1 MKANVNLMY
10 KNTAQTSDNIHKTS
24 NKRVKSRRLLS
35 LFLTLSMVV
44 SFFVLPEMSASA
56 AAPWSGSGTEADPYV
71 ISTAADLTNLSTN
84 VNGGNNYSGKYF
96 KQTANITTNSGFQ
109 PIGGGS
115 VAFSG
120 VYDGQMYTITHTR
133 SYNKSYV
140 GLFAYT
146 ANATIKNLMVAG
158 DITISSSGYSCVGG
172 VVAFA
177 VSTKILNC
185 RRTGKINSLSDYTG
199 GIVGMAGGRYRIENC
214 QNNGEIISGN
224 SYTGGILGG
233 AGSGSSGDINYCSNN
248 ASITCSGNNKVY
260 VGGIAGRVYSTTSFC
275 CYNNGSVRADN
286 NSYVGGFA
294 GETHDGELEQFWTRE
309 LIKGDLYVGGL
320 IGESDSTYIYRCI
333 VSSTVTGKTYIGGFC
348 GAATNGCV
356 TSCLNLT
363 AFSLAGN
370 LAGHAIGV
378 VWSKEGT
385 PQFPDFSC
393 NLIIEGWDG
402 NTIASPAT
410 MLNDRTKGFLY
421 NYEGASYISEYEL
434 NLLDMVGPKNSEGNV
449 AYVGLRS
456 NGTYA
461 KSGDMKSGSVASS
474 WTYDGSEHSLTS
486 STGSSSLGIN
496 LYSTDGENWTRDLKV
511 KNAGTYPVY
520 EKPAEPMY
528 DDEVNDNAIMREEP
542 KRIGFVT
549 VSKITPTASVTRTND
564 FDYDGK
570 SHNLI
575 KSATTDYGTLYY
587 TTTST
592 STAPSSSVI
601 GSTTQPSATNAG
613 DYYLWYRVQGDS
625 NINDIGW
632 TRVPSYVTINK
643 VKPTVSIYQPAS
655 WTYYGGSTYLVLKS
669 ATTDYG
675 TLYYYSNT
683 TGIAPASTVTGSTSR
698 PTATD
703 AGIYHVWYRVAGNS
717 NVSDIGWTKAYD
729 VTVNKMTRTITLSK
743 SSYTKTLSETAAD
756 NTFALGATA
765 NDGTL
770 TYESSDPTRVTVD
783 ANGNATVIKPGNAT
797 ITVTLAGDAN
807 HTSDEKTIAISING
821 TLPGAA
827 SSFAAQSGQNNKI
840 DLAWTAPAFNG
851 GYALTGYTIMRKAEN
866 ESAFKSIASVSD
878 LDTTYTDTT
887 AVNGT
892 SYTYR
897 LYAKNS
903 EGTATKYAEAS
914 AKPFTVPGPVK
925 NLSARI
931 SGYWKEHDKQVVEYQ
946 YDRPDNT
953 GGDEPRYYDVYFY
966 ADEQLTKHIDSQE
979 DSVAGQSEMCVE
991 LGNDVQK
998 GQIIYVEV
1006 IPVNNAGNGEGT
1018 VIPVQLMDIPTTPA
1032 DFKTSPQTEGTI
1044 TTYWSESD
1052 FTGYGDII
1060 KYTVS
1065 YRKHGSGEEFT
1076 NVELTDLA
1084 AIRDMVEEGS
1094 ESVIGS
1100 KKYKYVITGLETGA
1114 VYDVK
1119 VTASN
1124 VCYTSETTKVLEQI
1138 CAGRPSAPVIDGDM
1152 ITKDQGVFAKAVSAE
1167 PNGGDITE
1175 YVFYARLTED
1185 GAEAPF
1191 EEFARVK
1198 ADRNGKLVN
1207 VYAKGELV
1215 NGKNYDVCVSAVNVA
1230 GEGAKS
1236 DVQTLIVG
1244 YPSVVQNIHITP
1256 KAGSVMN
1263 ITFDP
1268 SDGNGRP
1275 IDHYELMIGGT
1286 VNGKTQEVVT
1296 IKTNAEET
1304 KNTTYD
1310 FFSGDR
1316 VNGDEITLQIVAV
1329 TKFSLTQEG
1338 KSIPSEKITSR
1349 IGAPSAPK
1357 LTSNETD
1364 ETGVAIEWT
1373 ESATNGNAMLYY
1385 TVYITDITSTDN
1397 QTVHK
1402 FKTANADAESL
1413 HMTIAKGAIDETGA
1427 YTTFDN
1433 NGEPIK
1439 LLTKYQYPFVDGH
1452 KYRVSVT
1459 ATNRA
1464 GEGDASNEGVFT
1476 FAAPAEPQDVV
1487 VTPEDGKLT
1496 VAWSAPANDGGYKI
1510 IGYNIYLNDDKN
1522 PTMKVEWAKMVN
1534 GVEVSD
1540 EEVPEATTAPDPE
1553 ATEAPADVV
1562 TYQLKVTDFRKG
1574 DSPKPENYGDGQDNI
1589 DRFEVVIGDLAN
1601 GYSYTATVKAINESG
1616 EGAGSNNTEPETP
1629 RTKATAPLNIEGK
1642 GASGTSIDVS
1652 WRKPLSDGGT
1662 PINGYTVRAYAVSK
1676 KNMETGEYESIE
1688 PELDTEGNKIIAAE
1702 VADVIGTSCTV
1713 KGLRTEYGYV
1723 FDVCAV
1729 TSAGEGAIGTSKTA
1743 TTHTKPSKPTILAVD
1758 SEVGSAE
1765 TLPLT
1770 VTWTAPED
1778 DGDSDIIGYDVYV
1791 GGFPMNKGGMIAPDE
1806 RSYTFEDNRVKSGK
1820 TYKVTVRAYNAV
1832 STEGVESDPM
1842 SIKVGTVPAP
1852 KNVQVS
1858 GDVDGNIFVT
1868 WPIDQYKDIMSYIEK
1883 YVVYID
1889 GEMFASTAN
1898 NRDNKMT
1905 AELQELGVE
1914 HKVEVAVLSTMGEGN
1929 KSIPVCITLG
1939 TTDQIQN
1946 VSAVAGKQ
1954 SIKLTWD
1961 KPVVQ
1966 TTSLRPSEYTVYAND
1981 KLIKTIKAAD
1991 LDEADPKVK
2000 TELTNLEGG
2009 KEYTITVTAT
2019 NRHGESVPS
2028 EAVKVQPWADPD
2040 TPRVDNIKPALGEFS
2055 FTFKDGSGRGAEIT
2069 DHNVYLD
2076 GNKLE
2081 AGAYTIEGNKVTVKN
2096 VTNGGTGHKFYITA
2110 ITAIN
2115 GGICESAKPD
2125 PEYTVITGVPLVPG
2139 NVKAIAGVASATIA
2153 FDKSEDISPEHPVT
2167 KYNIYKIENGV
2178 ETLLTSVSAE
2188 DENGNIPERY
2198 SYVVSGLTNGTEY
2211 SFSVSAL
2218 NDLGESEHC
2227 GVSVK
2232 PGTPT
2237 APEIESVTPSSGKLE
2252 VKWSEPE
2259 SSNAGAITKYGVYL
2273 NGVLAKTT
2281 PETSMLIKDLENGSE
2296 YVITVSAFNY
2306 VGEGEKSAPVTAT
2319 PGGPPDK
2326 IRDIAYELTYN
2337 ETDKC
2342 GVELTW
2348 KAPEDTGGLDIT
2360 SYKVTGEGNIVITG
2374 RKAVI
2379 TGLERGT
2386 DYTWDI
2392 IACSAAGDG
2401 DAVTTDTITT
2411 LDKPGAP
2418 KLVGVDSSNSEF
2430 TLTWEAP
2437 LNDGASKITAYNF
2450 YFKPVDGGEEIVW
2463 TLTTIPEPDKNGEMS
2478 ASVNTDVLT
2487 DLVVGQKYEITA
2499 TAVNVVDESDRS
2511 TSTRT
2516 TLNDALEQKRP
2527 GAPTNVKASKG
2538 DTKITLSWAAPLS
2551 DGNSTITSYVIW
2563 TGTSEDNLGYLA
2575 TVNGHTFSY
2584 EHTGLPNG
2592 TERFYKVKAVNGVDA
2607 DGGPF
2612 SEVVSETPVKIN
2624 APTKPAW
2631 VTFNDAEGK
2640 SAYETSASGDT
2651 MTFRWNESTG
2661 DELGGAISYEV
2672 YINGTLM
2679 DTTDGLEYVL
2689 SSPANNT
2696 RYNVQI
2702 KAVNAVGGEALS
2714 DYLYAYKNLNI
2725 RKGKAEE
2732 GYEYDEYYNDN
2743 VFAYIDADYD
2753 GEEDYKPTYTKP
2765 NPPENVELKQS
2776 KTEPSAILTWEPP
2789 TETGNKEINGYKAY
2803 ITFNG
2808 ETEIVQLDANG
2819 NVEDNH
2825 SLFSLFSADD
2835 TSAHND
2841 SLYEYVFGI
2850 TYGKAYTVQM
2860 KAVNEIGD
2868 SDPSLPVT
2876 LYSFPETPSAF
2887 KAEVENKKDIV
2898 LEWQLVSQ
2906 PTSFTLYINGK
2917 PQSEKIDV
2925 NAVEQTKN
2933 DNSDFTTYKYTYSAN
2948 LNETYYLQIAAN
2960 FESQKEGSE
2969 EIEIVESAHSD
2980 GIEVSTKEVQA
2991 NAPTIAT
2998 ASANGEAVD
3007 NQYRVTL
3014 TWTAPDNINDANVD
3028 ANSYMVYVNGQEYT
3042 GKFYVDGA
3050 EVDNIPADAMSV
3062 DIDGIYDKSLIKM
3075 AAVST
3080 SGTVGKVSE
3089 PFTFN
3094 AVGEQTFE
3102 PGTPGKPEFTAANCE
3117 LQKEN
3122 GVLLNENNLVISW
3135 KSAATSDDHTVKAS
3149 KFEIYF
3155 GRDLVDTVEAD
3166 AADTESVQFDYTHT
3180 LTVKAGTDYNIR
3192 IVPVFTGDDGD
3203 KPGPE
3208 ASAVLRVPG
3217 YAEPSKPNLTATLS
3231 EDKTTISLAW
3241 TDDNDLSNVKY
3252 IVTVNGTDMA
3262 GYVTDK
3268 NYEYTVEE
3276 NVTDYVFSV
3285 TAVRT
3290 YDLGDGNV
3298 KETTAKSNNAQVTI
3312 TGGGGGGEDD
3322 NTTTNSNKPV
3332 ITKTLSNG
3340 GVGGNGIKVK
3350 VYWDAPADRLENE
3363 VGDIYKYAVVA
3374 DDKVI
3379 GTVLVKNDDGS
3390 LNPLQFEITT
3400 FTSLEDKANVII
3412 RAIKEVNGQDIIS
3425 AVSKAWVVSP
3435 KYNVQN
3441 DKDKY
3446 NDDDDTD
3453 ADHKNTTGED
3463 KEDEEQAFVTLPI
3476 IANVTGKVK
3485 VTVTDNFD
3493 KSVEVEATL
3502 DENGQGEAKINEAD
3516 VKDGDRTFA
3525 IMISQEACTTYTI
3538 TDVKYADFTNAKLK
3552 ELLENAELYLGD
3564 LTGDGDISSA
3574 DRAKLVANMNKKGM
3588 TALDGD
3594 LTGDGDVSSAD
3605 RARLMANMNKRS
3617 VKISYSK

>member
-10 KNTAQTSDNIHKTS
+10 KNTAQNSDNIHKTS
-24 NKRVKSRRLLS
+24 KKRVKTRRLMS

-44 SFFVLPEMSASA
+44 SFFVLPQIPASA
-56 AAPWSGSGTEADPYV
+56 AAPWSGSGTAADPY
-71 ISTAADLTNLSTN
+71 IIATAADLTNLATN
-84 VNGGNNYSGKYF
+84 INESNSANFAYKSAYY
-96 KQTANITTNSGFQ
+96 KQTADITTNSSFM
-109 PIGGGS
+109 PIGKAKKQENGS
-115 VAFSG
+115 YVSNPFEG
-120 VYDGQMYTITHTR
+120 VYDGQMYTITHTKTY
-133 SYNKSYV
+133 SDVLSV
-140 GLFAYT
+140 GLFSEVSGRGGKGIVKNLRVKGTLTSSSSGVQYT
-146 ANATIKNLMVAG
+146 AGVAGYVGNGAKIINCQFLGTINSASERTAGIVGWLNKATIKDCQNQG
-158 DITISSSGYSCVGG
+158 I
-172 VVAFA
+172 
-177 VSTKILNC
+177 
-185 RRTGKINSLSDYTG
+185 INGAADSLG
-199 GIVGMAGGRYRIENC
+199 GIVGVANY
-214 QNNGEIISGN
+214 
-224 SYTGGILGG
+224 
-233 AGSGSSGDINYCSNN
+233 GSTVEYCSNIGQVTATADN
-248 ASITCSGNNKVY
+248 TYYVGGIVGQQRGCTTRYCYNEGSISGRSTTND
-260 VGGIAGRVYSTTSFC
+260 VGGIAGFVLDG
-275 CYNNGSVRADN
+275 YNDETNAIESCWNKGTIKGN
-286 NSYVGGFA
+286 TCVGGIV
-294 GETHDGELEQFWTRE
+294 GSCNDGTIRLCLNRGSLEGSDE
-309 LIKGDLYVGGL
+309 VGGL
-320 IGESDSTYIYRCI
+320 VGSIYTASMSSCFALAVSIST
-333 VSSTVTGKTYIGGFC
+333 G
-348 GAATNGCV
+348 
-356 TSCLNLT
+356 
-363 AFSLAGN
+363 
-370 LAGHAIGV
+370 
-378 VWSKEGT
+378 
-385 PQFPDFSC
+385 
-393 NLIIEGWDG
+393 
-402 NTIASPAT
+402 
-410 MLNDRTKGFLY
+410 
-421 NYEGASYISEYEL
+421 
-434 NLLDMVGPKNSEGNV
+434 
-449 AYVGLRS
+449 
-456 NGTYA
+456 
-461 KSGDMKSGSVASS
+461 SGDRGIVAGTIGSGSVSDIGYGYSTLFGAVGYVSSSATTSSLTGIGSESDMTQWLDKHGAFGINSSNIGIRTNGLMSQGGVSPGLKASD
-474 WTYDGSEHSLTS
+474 WTYDGTAKSLMS
-486 STGSSSLGIN
+486 SPYASNTGTHLF
-496 LYSTDGENWTRDLKV
+496 STDGENWYQGTNLKV
-511 KNAGTYPVY
+511 TNAGTYPVY
-520 EKPAEPMY
+520 WKTNTATGSNNALVYKRTEPTR
-528 DDEVNDNAIMREEP
+528 V
-542 KRIGFVT
+542 GFVT
-549 VSKITPTASVTRTND
+549 VKKVTPTRTITKADDWTYDGISYSLIKSATTNYGTIYYYNNTTGTAPASTTTGSTTKPKVTAAGTHHIWYRIAGNSNVNDVGWTKVGTVTVSKATPSVTITKAD
-564 FDYDGK
+564 DWTYDGAG
-570 SHNLI
+570 HCLI
-575 KSATTDYGTLYY
+575 KSATTDYGTIYY
-587 TTTST
+587 YNNMTG
-592 STAPSSSVI
+592 TAPSSGGTS
-601 GSTTQPSATNAG
+601 
-613 DYYLWYRVQGDS
+613 
-625 NINDIGW
+625 
-632 TRVPSYVTINK
+632 
-643 VKPTVSIYQPAS
+643 VKPSVTAAGTHHIWYKVVGSS
-655 WTYYGGSTYLVLKS
+655 NVNDVDWTKVG
-669 ATTDYG
+669 
-675 TLYYYSNT
+675 
-683 TGIAPASTVTGSTSR
+683 TVTAS
-698 PTATD
+698 
-703 AGIYHVWYRVAGNS
+703 
-717 NVSDIGWTKAYD
+717 
-729 VTVNKMTRTITLSK
+729 KMTRTITLSK
-743 SSYTKTLSETAAD
+743 SSYTKTLGETASN

-765 NDGTL
+765 NNGTL

-783 ANGNATVIKPGNAT
+783 SKGNATIKKPGNAT

-821 TLPGAA
+821 TVPGAA
-827 SSFAAQSGQNNKI
+827 SNFAAQSGQNNKV
-840 DLAWTAPAFNG
+840 DLSWTVPAFNG

-903 EGTATKYAEAS
+903 EGTASKYAEAS
-914 AKPFTVPGPVK
+914 AKPYTKSGPVSGLTGSFGEQY
-925 NLSARI
+925 LS
-931 SGYWKEHDKQVVEYQ
+931 YWWDIPQ
-946 YDRPDNT
+946 NT
-953 GGDEPRYYDVYFY
+953 GGAAPTCYNYRLIRGDGTVFWSDPTNTTRIDIPREVVVNSFNLNPGE
-966 ADEQLTKHIDSQE
+966 AVTMEIMPLT
-979 DSVAGQSEMCVE
+979 
-991 LGNDVQK
+991 L
-998 GQIIYVEV
+998 
-1006 IPVNNAGNGEGT
+1006 AGNGESASYT
-1018 VIPVQLMDIPTTPA
+1018 LTLPNIPGAPK
-1032 DFKTSPQTEGTI
+1032 DFRTSPDAAGTI
-1044 TTYWSESD
+1044 AAYWSE
-1052 FTGYGDII
+1052 GDTDSYPIT

-1100 KKYKYVITGLETGA
+1100 KKYKYVITGLETGV

-1124 VCYTSETTKVLEQI
+1124 VGYTSEPTKVLEQI

-1244 YPSVVQNIHITP
+1244 YPSIVQNIHITP

-1268 SDGNGRP
+1268 ADGNGRP

-1310 FFSGDR
+1310 FFSGER
-1316 VNGDEITLQIVAV
+1316 VNGDEITVQIVAV

-1338 KSIPSEKITSR
+1338 KSEPSEKLTAR
-1349 IGAPSAPK
+1349 IGAPSTPVLNK
-1357 LTSNETD
+1357 FETD
-1364 ETGVAIEWT
+1364 ETGVALSWS
-1373 ESATNGNAMLYY
+1373 ESSANGNAMKYY
-1385 TVYITDITSTDN
+1385 TVYIADISSADN
-1397 QTVHK
+1397 TTVTR

-1413 HMTIAKGAIDETGA
+1413 QMVVAKGEIDTTDAVE
-1427 YTTFDN
+1427 TFDN
-1433 NGEPIK
+1433 SGEKIQ
-1439 LLTKYQYPFVDGH
+1439 LLTKYKYPFVDGH
-1452 KYRVSVT
+1452 KYSVTVT
-1459 ATNRA
+1459 ATNAA
-1464 GEGDASNEGVFT
+1464 GESDASNAGVFT

-1496 VAWSAPANDGGYKI
+1496 VAWSKPANNGGYKI

-1662 PINGYTVRAYAVSK
+1662 PVNGYTVRAYAVSK

-1688 PELDTEGNKIIAAE
+1688 PELDAEGNKIIAAE

-1820 TYKVTVRAYNAV
+1820 TYKVTVKAYNAV
-1832 STEGVESDPM
+1832 DAEGTESDPM

-1898 NRDNKMT
+1898 NKDNKMT

-1929 KSIPVCITLG
+1929 KSIPVYITLG

-2055 FTFKDGSGRGAEIT
+2055 FTFEDGSGRGASIT
-2069 DHNVYLD
+2069 DHNIYLD

-2081 AGAYTIEGNKVTVKN
+2081 ASAYTIDGNKVTVKN
-2096 VTNGGTGHKFYITA
+2096 VTDGGTGHKFYITA
-2110 ITAIN
+2110 ITVIN
-2115 GGICESAKPD
+2115 GSTCESAKPD
-2125 PEYTVITGVPLVPG
+2125 SEYTVITGVPLVPD
-2139 NVKAIAGVASATIA
+2139 NVQAIAGVSSATIA
-2153 FDKSEDISPEHPVT
+2153 FDKSEDISAEHPVT

-2178 ETLLTSVSAE
+2178 ETLLTSVSSR
-2188 DENGNIPERY
+2188 DENNNIPERY
-2198 SYVVSGLTNGTEY
+2198 SYTVSGLTNGTEY

-2259 SSNAGAITKYGVYL
+2259 RSNAGSITKYGVYL

-2281 PETSMLIKDLENGSE
+2281 PETSMLIGDLENGSE

-2306 VGEGEKSAPVTAT
+2306 VGEGEKSDPVTAT

-2326 IRDIAYELTYN
+2326 ISDIDYELTYN

-2360 SYKVTGEGNIVITG
+2360 GYKVIGEGNIVITG

-2463 TLTTIPEPDKNGEMS
+2463 TLTTIPELDKNGEMS

-2679 DTTDGLEYVL
+2679 DTTDGFEYVL

-2765 NPPENVELKQS
+2765 DPPENVELKQS
-2776 KTEPSAILTWEPP
+2776 KMEPSAILTWEPP

-2819 NVEDNH
+2819 NVENNH

-2860 KAVNEIGD
+2860 KAVNEVGE
-2868 SDPSLPVT
+2868 SDPSSPAT

-2887 KAEVENKKDIV
+2887 SAAVENKSNIA
-2898 LEWQLVSQ
+2898 LEWQLVSE
-2906 PTSFTLYINGK
+2906 PRSFTLYVNGK
-2917 PQSEKIDV
+2917 PQTEIAMADVTATKDAASE
-2925 NAVEQTKN
+2925 
-2933 DNSDFTTYKYTYSAN
+2933 FTTYRYTYPAE
-2948 LNETYYLQIAAN
+2948 LNETYFFEIVAN
-2960 FESQKEGSE
+2960 FIDADNNEVPSGR
-2969 EIEIVESAHSD
+2969 SD
-2980 GIEVSTKEVQA
+2980 GCEISTKEAQA
-2991 NAPTIAT
+2991 NAPAIISAR
-2998 ASANGEAVD
+2998 ANGDAVND
-3007 NQYRVTL
+3007 MYRVTL
-3014 TWTAPDNINDANVD
+3014 EWTAPDNINDADVD
-3028 ANSYMVYVNGQEYT
+3028 ADSYAVYVNGQEYT
-3042 GKFYVDGA
+3042 GRFYVNGA
-3050 EVDNIPADAMSV
+3050 EANKIPADATSV
-3062 DIDGIYDKSLIKM
+3062 DIEGIYNKSLIKI
-3075 AAVST
+3075 AAVSA
-3080 SGTVGKVSE
+3080 SGTVGIVSE
-3089 PFTFN
+3089 PMTFN
-3094 AVGEQTFE
+3094 AVEQTFE
-3102 PGTPGKPEFTAANCE
+3102 VGTPGQPTNFTYE
-3117 LQKEN
+3117 LQMAD
-3122 GVLLNENNLVISW
+3122 GILLNRDNLVLNW
-3135 KSAATSDDHTVKAS
+3135 KSAVVSSEHNVKAS
-3149 KFEIYF
+3149 RFDIYS
-3155 GRDLVDTVEAD
+3155 GIDTEPICAVDANPADADDVQYDYTCTLTVEAG
-3166 AADTESVQFDYTHT
+3166 
-3180 LTVKAGTDYNIR
+3180 KDYNIR
-3192 IVPVFTGDDGD
+3192 IVPVYVDGTD
-3203 KPGPE
+3203 KVGPE
-3208 ASAVLRVPG
+3208 ASEVIRVPG
-3217 YAEPSKPNLTATLS
+3217 YPEPSKPTLTAELS
-3231 EDKTTISLAW
+3231 SDKKTISLTWDA
-3241 TDDNDLSNVKY
+3241 NELSGVKY
-3252 IVTVNGTDMA
+3252 TITVNGVDVAENIEGTS
-3262 GYVTDK
+3262 YT
-3268 NYEYTVEE
+3268 YTVEE
-3276 NVTDYVFSV
+3276 NVTDYVISV
-3285 TAVRT
+3285 TAVRD
-3290 YDLGDGNV
+3290 YELSDGNI
-3298 KETTAKSNNAQVTI
+3298 ETTTAKSNSEKVTVQN
-3312 TGGGGGGEDD
+3312 GSGGGETGDG
-3322 NTTTNSNKPV
+3322 NTNSNPPV

-3350 VYWDAPADRLENE
+3350 VYWNAPADKLQNE
-3363 VGDIYKYAVVA
+3363 VGEIYKYVVVA
-3374 DDKVI
+3374 NDQTI
-3379 GTVLVKNDDGS
+3379 GTVLAKGDDGTD
-3390 LNPLQFEITT
+3390 NPLEYEITT
-3400 FTSLEDKANVII
+3400 FKTLTETKNVVI
-3412 RAIKEVNGQDIIS
+3412 RAIKEINGQDVIS
-3425 AVSKAWVVSP
+3425 ATSKAWIVSP

-3446 NDDDDTD
+3446 DNDDDTD
-3453 ADHKNTTGED
+3453 VEHKNTTGED

-3525 IMISQEACTTYTI
+3525 IKISQEACTTYTI

-3552 ELLENAELYLGD
+3552 ELLEKAELYLGD
-3564 LTGDGDISSA
+3564 LTGDGDISNA
-3574 DRAKLVANMNKKGM
+3574 DRAKLAANMNKKGM
-3588 TALDGD
+3588 TILDGD
-3594 LTGDGDVSSAD
+3594 LTGDGDVSNAD
-3605 RARLMANMNKRS
+3605 RARLAANMNRRS
-3617 VKISYSK
+3617 IKISYSK

>member
-10 KNTAQTSDNIHKTS
+10 KNTAQNSDNIHKTS
-24 NKRVKSRRLLS
+24 KKRVKTRRLMS

-44 SFFVLPEMSASA
+44 SFFVLPQIPASA
-56 AAPWSGSGTEADPYV
+56 AAPWSGSGTAADPY
-71 ISTAADLTNLSTN
+71 IIATAADLTNLATN
-84 VNGGNNYSGKYF
+84 INESNSANFAYKSAYY
-96 KQTANITTNSGFQ
+96 KQTADITTNSSFM
-109 PIGGGS
+109 PIGKAKKQENGS
-115 VAFSG
+115 YVSNPFEG
-120 VYDGQMYTITHTR
+120 VYDGQMYTITHTKTY
-133 SYNKSYV
+133 SDVLSV
-140 GLFAYT
+140 GLFSEVSGRGGKGIVKNLRVKGTLTSSSSGVQYT
-146 ANATIKNLMVAG
+146 AGVAGYVGNGAKIINCQFLGTINSASERTAGIVGWLNKATIKDCQNQG
-158 DITISSSGYSCVGG
+158 I
-172 VVAFA
+172 
-177 VSTKILNC
+177 
-185 RRTGKINSLSDYTG
+185 INGAAESLG
-199 GIVGMAGGRYRIENC
+199 GIVGVANY
-214 QNNGEIISGN
+214 
-224 SYTGGILGG
+224 
-233 AGSGSSGDINYCSNN
+233 GSTVEYCSNIGQVTATADN
-248 ASITCSGNNKVY
+248 TYYVGGIVGQQRGCTTRYCYNEGSISGRSTTND
-260 VGGIAGRVYSTTSFC
+260 VGGIAGFVLDG
-275 CYNNGSVRADN
+275 YNDETNAIESCWNKGTIKGN
-286 NSYVGGFA
+286 TCVGGIV
-294 GETHDGELEQFWTRE
+294 GSCNDGTIRLCLNRGSLEGSDE
-309 LIKGDLYVGGL
+309 VGGL
-320 IGESDSTYIYRCI
+320 VGSIYTA
-333 VSSTVTGKTYIGGFC
+333 SMS
-348 GAATNGCV
+348 
-356 TSCLNLT
+356 SCL
-363 AFSLAGN
+363 ALA
-370 LAGHAIGV
+370 V
-378 VWSKEGT
+378 S
-385 PQFPDFSC
+385 
-393 NLIIEGWDG
+393 
-402 NTIASPAT
+402 
-410 MLNDRTKGFLY
+410 
-421 NYEGASYISEYEL
+421 IST
-434 NLLDMVGPKNSEGNV
+434 G
-449 AYVGLRS
+449 
-456 NGTYA
+456 
-461 KSGDMKSGSVASS
+461 SGDRGIVAGTIGSGSVSDIGYGYSTLFGAVGYVSSSATSSLTGIGSESDMTQWLDKHGAFGINSSNVGIRTNGLVSQGGVSPGLKASD
-474 WTYDGSEHSLTS
+474 WTYDGTAKSLMS
-486 STGSSSLGIN
+486 SPYASYTGTHLF
-496 LYSTDGENWTRDLKV
+496 STDGENWYQGTNLKV
-511 KNAGTYPVY
+511 TNAGTYPVY
-520 EKPAEPMY
+520 WKTNTATGSNNARVYKRTEPTR
-528 DDEVNDNAIMREEP
+528 V
-542 KRIGFVT
+542 GFVT
-549 VSKITPTASVTRTND
+549 VKKVTPTRTITKADDWTYNGTSRSLIKSASTNYGTIYYYNNTTGTAPASTTTGSTTKPSVTAAGTHHIWYRIAGNSNVND
-564 FDYDGK
+564 VGWTKVGTVTVSKATPSVTITKADDWTYDGAG
-570 SHNLI
+570 HCLI
-575 KSATTDYGTLYY
+575 KSATTDYGTIYY
-587 TTTST
+587 YNNMTG
-592 STAPSSSVI
+592 TAPSSGGTS
-601 GSTTQPSATNAG
+601 
-613 DYYLWYRVQGDS
+613 
-625 NINDIGW
+625 
-632 TRVPSYVTINK
+632 
-643 VKPTVSIYQPAS
+643 VKPSVTAAGTHHIWYKVVGSS
-655 WTYYGGSTYLVLKS
+655 NVNDVDWTKVG
-669 ATTDYG
+669 
-675 TLYYYSNT
+675 
-683 TGIAPASTVTGSTSR
+683 TVTAS
-698 PTATD
+698 
-703 AGIYHVWYRVAGNS
+703 
-717 NVSDIGWTKAYD
+717 
-729 VTVNKMTRTITLSK
+729 KMTRTITLSK
-743 SSYTKTLSETAAD
+743 SSYTKTLSETAAN

-765 NDGTL
+765 NNGTL

-783 ANGNATVIKPGNAT
+783 SKGNATIKKPGNAT

-821 TLPGAA
+821 TVPGAA
-827 SSFAAQSGQNNKI
+827 SNLSANPGNNQI
-840 DLAWTAPAFNG
+840 RLLWDAPKFNG
-851 GYALTGYTIMRKAEN
+851 GYALTGYTIMRKAAN
-866 ESAFKSIASVSD
+866 EGIYKSIATVTD
-878 LDTTYTDTT
+878 LDTTYVDTT
-887 AVNGT
+887 VVNGT
-892 SYTYR
+892 SYSYR
-897 LYAKNS
+897 LYAKNA
-903 EGTATKYAEAS
+903 EGTATKYAEVGCT
-914 AKPFTVPGPVK
+914 PFTTSGPVYG
-925 NLSARI
+925 LT
-931 SGYWKEHDKQVVEYQ
+931 SGVEVSKRLAFWWYTPQ
-946 YDRPDNT
+946 NT
-953 GGDEPRYYDVYFY
+953 GGATPSNYKVTITRGDGTEYLSKDTGT
-966 ADEQLTKHIDSQE
+966 ET
-979 DSVAGQSEMCVE
+979 G
-991 LGNDVQK
+991 
-998 GQIIYVEV
+998 VEV
-1006 IPVNNAGNGEGT
+1006 TTDFTKVFKPGEKLTAAVVPFNFAGWGESASYTLTLPNIPGA
-1018 VIPVQLMDIPTTPA
+1018 PK
-1032 DFKTSPQTEGTI
+1032 DFRTSPDAAGTI
-1044 TTYWSESD
+1044 AAYWSE
-1052 FTGYGDII
+1052 GDTDSYPIT

-1100 KKYKYVITGLETGA
+1100 KKYKYVITGLETGV

-1124 VCYTSETTKVLEQI
+1124 VGYTSEPTKVLEQI

-1244 YPSVVQNIHITP
+1244 YPSIVQNIHITP
-1256 KAGSVMN
+1256 QAGSIMH

-1268 SDGNGRP
+1268 ADGNGRP

-1310 FFSGDR
+1310 FFSGER
-1316 VNGDEITLQIVAV
+1316 VNGDEITVQIVAV

-1338 KSIPSEKITSR
+1338 KSEPSEKLTAR
-1349 IGAPSAPK
+1349 IGAPSTPVLNK
-1357 LTSNETD
+1357 FETD
-1364 ETGVAIEWT
+1364 ETGVALSWS
-1373 ESATNGNAMLYY
+1373 ESSANGNAMKYY
-1385 TVYITDITSTDN
+1385 TVYIADISSADN
-1397 QTVHK
+1397 TTVTR

-1413 HMTIAKGAIDETGA
+1413 EMVVAKGEIDTTDA
-1427 YTTFDN
+1427 VDTFDN
-1433 NGEPIK
+1433 SGEKIQ
-1439 LLTKYQYPFVDGH
+1439 LLTKYKYPFVDGH
-1452 KYRVSVT
+1452 KYSVTVT
-1459 ATNRA
+1459 ATNAA
-1464 GEGDASNEGVFT
+1464 GESDASNAGVFT

-1496 VAWSAPANDGGYKI
+1496 VAWSKPANNGGYKI

-1540 EEVPEATTAPDPE
+1540 EEAPEATTAPDPE

-1688 PELDTEGNKIIAAE
+1688 PELDAEGNKIIAAE

-1820 TYKVTVRAYNAV
+1820 TYKVTVKAYNAV
-1832 STEGVESDPM
+1832 DAEGTESDPM

-1898 NRDNKMT
+1898 NKDNKMT

-2055 FTFKDGSGRGAEIT
+2055 FTFEDGSGRGASIT
-2069 DHNVYLD
+2069 DHNIYLD

-2153 FDKSEDISPEHPVT
+2153 FDKSEDISAEHPVT

-2178 ETLLTSVSAE
+2178 ETLLTSVSSR
-2188 DENGNIPERY
+2188 DENNNIPERY
-2198 SYVVSGLTNGTEY
+2198 SYTVSGLTNGTEY

-2259 SSNAGAITKYGVYL
+2259 RSNAGAITKYGVYL

-2281 PETSMLIKDLENGSE
+2281 PETSMLIGDLENGSE

-2306 VGEGEKSAPVTAT
+2306 VGEGEKSDPVTAT

-2326 IRDIAYELTYN
+2326 ISDIDYELTYN

-2360 SYKVTGEGNIVITG
+2360 GYKVIGEGNIVITG

-2463 TLTTIPEPDKNGEMS
+2463 TLTTIPELDKNGEMS

-2743 VFAYIDADYD
+2743 LFAYIDADYD

-3014 TWTAPDNINDANVD
+3014 TWTAPDNIKDANVD

-3400 FTSLEDKANVII
+3400 FTSLEDKANVVI

-3425 AVSKAWVVSP
+3425 AASKAWVVSP

-3446 NDDDDTD
+3446 DDDDDTD

-3525 IMISQEACTTYTI
+3525 IKISQEACTTYTI

-3552 ELLENAELYLGD
+3552 ELLEKAELYLGD
-3564 LTGDGDISSA
+3564 LNGDGKINGA
-3574 DRAKLVANMNKKGM
+3574 DEGILSINMNKNNMTILDGDFNNDGKVNGADEGILSANMNKQF
-3588 TALDGD
+3588 
-3594 LTGDGDVSSAD
+3594 
-3605 RARLMANMNKRS
+3605 S
-3617 VKISYSK
+3617 VISYLK

>member
-1 MKANVNLMY
+1 MRANVNLMY
-10 KNTAQTSDNIHKTS
+10 ENTAQTSGNVHKIS
-24 NKRVKSRRLLS
+24 KKRVKSRRILS
-35 LFLTLSMVV
+35 LFLTLSMVA
-44 SFFVLPEMSASA
+44 SFFVLPEFSAQA
-56 AAPWSGSGTEADPYV
+56 ATAPWQGSGTAADPY
-71 ISTAADLTNLSTN
+71 IIATAADLTALA
-84 VNGGNNYSGKYF
+84 NNTTTSYVYRRAYY
-96 KQTANITTNSGFQ
+96 KQTANISTNSSFV
-109 PIGGGS
+109 PIGS
-115 VAFSG
+115 AAIYAFEG
-120 VYDGQMYTITHTR
+120 VYDGQMYTITHTKTYSDIR
-133 SYNKSYV
+133 SV
-140 GLFAYT
+140 GVFGFV
-146 ANATIKNLMVAG
+146 NNGGIVKNLRVNG
-158 DITISSSGYSCVGG
+158 TLTSSGSSVEFTGG
-172 VVAFA
+172 IAGRINNNA
-177 VSTKILNC
+177 KIVNC
-185 RRTGKINSLSDYTG
+185 QFLGTIHSASESTG
-199 GIVGMAGGRYRIENC
+199 GIVGLIYSGGGVVRDCRNSGVVNGAASNLGGIVGEVNDNDAEVTYCNNIGKVKATVSGFLSIGGIVGCLHGGAIRFCYSEGGEVSGTNANGNVGGIVGSVSQMGNDY
-214 QNNGEIISGN
+214 QNQQNYVEYCWNSTPISGG
-224 SYTGGILGG
+224 TR
-233 AGSGSSGDINYCSNN
+233 
-248 ASITCSGNNKVY
+248 
-260 VGGIAGRVYSTTSFC
+260 VGGIAGQFNDASMRMCYSTSKLTGVDMIGGLVGTYSDATMESCFVPVVDISASSSSK
-275 CYNNGSVRADN
+275 YPYVGSVIGHAFDKEGVSN
-286 NSYVGGFA
+286 VGYG
-294 GETHDGELEQFWTRE
+294 
-309 LIKGDLYVGGL
+309 IN
-320 IGESDSTYIYRCI
+320 
-333 VSSTVTGKTYIGGFC
+333 VSSPRVAVGNAASDDEFSMSGFTTIFNQLGMDDWIKNHPAFSTQSGQLGLRVNGNIEGTVT
-348 GAATNGCV
+348 
-356 TSCLNLT
+356 
-363 AFSLAGN
+363 
-370 LAGHAIGV
+370 
-378 VWSKEGT
+378 
-385 PQFPDFSC
+385 
-393 NLIIEGWDG
+393 
-402 NTIASPAT
+402 
-410 MLNDRTKGFLY
+410 
-421 NYEGASYISEYEL
+421 
-434 NLLDMVGPKNSEGNV
+434 
-449 AYVGLRS
+449 
-456 NGTYA
+456 
-461 KSGDMKSGSVASS
+461 SGSKAQD
-474 WTYDGSEHSLTS
+474 WTYDGTAHSLMATS
-486 STGSSSLGIN
+486 GRSATGDN
-496 LYSTDGENWTRDLKV
+496 LYSIDGENWYQGTTLKAT
-511 KNAGTYPVY
+511 NAGTYTVY
-520 EKPAEPMY
+520 FKTNTATSSNNPTCAQRQEPQ
-528 DDEVNDNAIMREEP
+528 RL
-542 KRIGFVT
+542 GFVT
-549 VSKITPTASVTRTND
+549 VRKVTPTATITKAED
-564 FDYDGK
+564 WTYDST
-570 SHNLI
+570 SHSLI
-575 KSATTDYGTLYY
+575 KSATTNYGT
-587 TTTST
+587 
-592 STAPSSSVI
+592 I
-601 GSTTQPSATNAG
+601 
-613 DYYLWYRVQGDS
+613 
-625 NINDIGW
+625 
-632 TRVPSYVTINK
+632 
-643 VKPTVSIYQPAS
+643 
-655 WTYYGGSTYLVLKS
+655 
-669 ATTDYG
+669 
-675 TLYYYSNT
+675 YYYNNT
-683 TGIAPASTVTGSTSR
+683 TGTAPASTTTGSTTKPSV
-698 PTATD
+698 TA
-703 AGIYHVWYRVAGNS
+703 AGTHHIWYRIAGNS
-717 NVSDIGWTKAYD
+717 NVNDVGWTKVGT
-729 VTVNKMTRTITLSK
+729 VTVSKAAGTLTLSK

-756 NTFALGATA
+756 NTFSLGATGSG
-765 NDGTL
+765 GTL

-797 ITVTLAGDAN
+797 ITVKLVGDDN

-821 TLPGAA
+821 TVPGAA
-827 SSFAAQSGQNNKI
+827 SNLSANPGNNQI
-840 DLAWTAPAFNG
+840 RLLWDAPKFNG
-851 GYALTGYTIMRKAEN
+851 GYALTGYTIMRKAAN
-866 ESAFKSIASVSD
+866 EGIYKSIATVTD
-878 LDTTYTDTT
+878 LDTTYVDTT
-887 AVNGT
+887 VVNGT
-892 SYTYR
+892 SYSYR
-897 LYAKNS
+897 LYAKNA
-903 EGTATKYAEAS
+903 EGTATKYAEVGCT
-914 AKPFTVPGPVK
+914 PFTTSGPVYG
-925 NLSARI
+925 LT
-931 SGYWKEHDKQVVEYQ
+931 SGVEVSKRLAFWWYTPQ
-946 YDRPDNT
+946 NT
-953 GGDEPRYYDVYFY
+953 GGATPSNYKVTITRGDGTEYLSKDTGT
-966 ADEQLTKHIDSQE
+966 ETS
-979 DSVAGQSEMCVE
+979 
-991 LGNDVQK
+991 
-998 GQIIYVEV
+998 VEV
-1006 IPVNNAGNGEGT
+1006 TTDFTKVFKPGEKLTAAVVPFNFAGWGESASYTLTLPNIPGA
-1018 VIPVQLMDIPTTPA
+1018 PK
-1032 DFKTSPQTEGTI
+1032 DFRTSPDAAGTI
-1044 TTYWSESD
+1044 AAYWSE
-1052 FTGYGDII
+1052 GDTDSYPIT

-1100 KKYKYVITGLETGA
+1100 KKYKYVITGLETGV

-1124 VCYTSETTKVLEQI
+1124 LGYTSETTKVLEQI

-1152 ITKDQGVFAKAVSAE
+1152 ITKDQGVFAKEVSAE

-1540 EEVPEATTAPDPE
+1540 EEAPEATTAPDPE

-1574 DSPKPENYGDGQDNI
+1574 ASAKPENYGDGQDNI

-1629 RTKATAPLNIEGK
+1629 RTKASAPLNIEGQ
-1642 GASGTSIDVS
+1642 GSSGTSIDVS

-1713 KGLRTEYGYV
+1713 KGLKTEYGYV
-1723 FDVCAV
+1723 FEVCAV
-1729 TSAGEGAIGTSKTA
+1729 TSAGEGEIGTSEPA
-1743 TTHTKPSKPTILAVD
+1743 TTHTKPSKPTILAVE
-1758 SEVGSAE
+1758 SGVGSAA

-1778 DGDSDIIGYDVYV
+1778 DGNSDIIGYDVYV
-1791 GGFPMNKGGMIAPDE
+1791 GGFPMNKGGMISADD

-1858 GDVDGNIFVT
+1858 GDADGNIFVT

-1883 YVVYID
+1883 YVVYVD

-1898 NRDNKMT
+1898 NKDNNMT
-1905 AELQELGVE
+1905 AELQELGVK

-1929 KSIPVCITLG
+1929 KSIPVYITLG
-1939 TTDQIQN
+1939 TTDKIQN

-1954 SIKLTWD
+1954 SIKLAWD

-1966 TTSLRPSEYTVYAND
+1966 TTSLNPSSYTVYAND
-1981 KLIKTIKAAD
+1981 KVVKTIQASDLDAAD
-1991 LDEADPKVK
+1991 NKVK

-2019 NRHGESVPS
+2019 NRYGESVPS
-2028 EAVKVQPWADPD
+2028 EAVKAKPWADPD
-2040 TPRVDNIKPALGEFS
+2040 APKVDNIKPALGEFS

-2081 AGAYTIEGNKVTVKN
+2081 AGAYTIEGDKVTVKN

-2401 DAVTTDTITT
+2401 DAVTTETITT

-2418 KLVGVDSSNSEF
+2418 TLVGVDSSNSEF
-2430 TLTWEAP
+2430 TLTWKAP
-2437 LNDGASKITAYNF
+2437 SEDGRSKISAYNF

-2463 TLTTIPEPDKNGEMS
+2463 TLTTIPDPDKNGEMS
-2478 ASVNTDVLT
+2478 ASVNADTLEG
-2487 DLVVGQKYEITA
+2487 LVVGQKYEIA
-2499 TAVNVVDESDRS
+2499 VTAVNAVDESERS

-2516 TLNDALEQKRP
+2516 TLNDALEQKKP

-2538 DTKITLSWAAPLS
+2538 DAKITLSWSAPLS

-2575 TVNGHTFSY
+2575 TVSGHTFSY
-2584 EHTGLPNG
+2584 EHTGLTNG

-2624 APTKPAW
+2624 APSKPEW
-2631 VTFNDAEGK
+2631 VAFDDAAGK
-2640 SAYETSASGDT
+2640 TAYETSASGDT
-2651 MTFRWNESTG
+2651 MTFRWTESQG
-2661 DELGGAISYEV
+2661 DELGGTISYEV
-2672 YINGTLM
+2672 YINGNLM
-2679 DTTDGLEYVL
+2679 KTTEGLEYVL
-2689 SSPANNT
+2689 SAPTNST

-2702 KAVNAVGGEALS
+2702 KAVNEVGGEALS

-2725 RKGKAEE
+2725 RKGSASD
-2732 GYEYDEYYNDN
+2732 GYEYDEAYKDN
-2743 VFAYIDADYD
+2743 VFANIDSDYD
-2753 GEEDYKPTYTKP
+2753 GEEDNKPIYSKP
-2765 NPPENVELKQS
+2765 GSPENVALEQS
-2776 KTEPSAILTWEPP
+2776 KTEANAILTWEPP
-2789 TETGNKEINGYKAY
+2789 KDNGNKEINGYKAY

-2808 ETEIVQLDANG
+2808 KTEVVQLDAEG
-2819 NVEDNH
+2819 NVAGKAK
-2825 SLFSLFSADD
+2825 SRAQAIR
-2835 TSAHND
+2835 TQND
-2841 SLYEYVFGI
+2841 EETLYEYVFGI

-2925 NAVEQTKN
+2925 NAVEATKD
-2933 DNSDFTTYKYTYSAN
+2933 DNSDFTTYRYTYSAN
-2948 LNETYYLQIAAN
+2948 LNETYYFQIAAN
-2960 FESQKEGSE
+2960 FESQTEGSGE
-2969 EIEIVESAHSD
+2969 PTIVESAHSD

-2998 ASANGEAVD
+2998 AAANGEAID

-3028 ANSYMVYVNGQEYT
+3028 ADSYIVYVNGQEYT
-3042 GKFYVDGA
+3042 GKFYVGDT
-3050 EVDNIPADAMSV
+3050 EVEKIPADAMSV
-3062 DIDGIYDKSLIKM
+3062 DIEGIYDKSLIKI

-3135 KSAATSDDHTVKAS
+3135 KSAAISEDHTVKAS

-3155 GRDLVDTVEAD
+3155 GRELIDTVEAD
-3166 AADTESVQFDYTHT
+3166 AADTEDAQYDYTRT

-3192 IVPVFTGDDGD
+3192 IVPVFAGDDGD

-3252 IVTVNGTDMA
+3252 IVTVNGTDMTD
-3262 GYVTDK
+3262 YVTEK

-3276 NVTDYVFSV
+3276 DVTDYVFSV

-3312 TGGGGGGEDD
+3312 TGGGGGGEDE

-3340 GVGGNGIKVK
+3340 GVGGGIKVK
-3350 VYWDAPADRLENE
+3350 VYWDAPTDRLENE
-3363 VGDIYKYAVVA
+3363 VGDIYKYSVVA
-3374 DDKVI
+3374 DDEVI

-3400 FTSLEDKANVII
+3400 FTSLEDTANVVI

-3425 AVSKAWVVSP
+3425 AASKAWVVSP

-3446 NDDDDTD
+3446 DGDDDTD

-3463 KEDEEQAFVTLPI
+3463 KEDEEQSFVTLPI
-3476 IANVTGKVK
+3476 VANVTGKVK

-3502 DENGQGEAKINEAD
+3502 DDNGQGEAKINEAD

-3525 IMISQEACTTYTI
+3525 IKISQDACTTYTI
-3538 TDVKYADFTNAKLK
+3538 TGVKYADFTNAKLK
-3552 ELLENAELYLGD
+3552 ELMEKAELYVGD
-3564 LTGDGDISSA
+3564 LNGDGKVNNA
-3574 DRAKLVANMNKKGM
+3574 DKGTLSGNINKPNMTVLDGDLNGDGKVNNADMGQLTANMNKQ
-3588 TALDGD
+3588 
-3594 LTGDGDVSSAD
+3594 SS
-3605 RARLMANMNKRS
+3605 
-3617 VKISYSK
+3617 VISYSK